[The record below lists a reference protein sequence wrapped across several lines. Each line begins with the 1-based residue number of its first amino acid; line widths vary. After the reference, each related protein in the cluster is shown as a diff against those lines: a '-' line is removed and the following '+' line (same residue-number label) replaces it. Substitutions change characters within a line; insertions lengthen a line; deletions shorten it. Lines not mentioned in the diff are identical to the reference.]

1 VPITVTELNVYPIK
15 SCRGVSVREASL
27 DARGLVG
34 DRLMMVVDEDGE
46 FLTQRDLPR
55 LALVAPSW
63 QGMTLELSAA
73 GMPPLA
79 VATSDVGERRSVRVW
94 NDRCT
99 AVDQGNEAAEWLS
112 SFLGVNCRLVR
123 MADEHVRRVDQ
134 RYAMRPSSDQVNFA
148 DGYPLLII
156 SEGSLADLNSR
167 LPEQVP
173 MNRFRPN
180 IVVAGCAPY
189 AEDGWRSLRVGDVV
203 FDVVKPCARCVLTTV
218 NQTTGRAGKEPLA
231 TLATYRTLNGKV
243 MFGQNLIHATTG
255 RIHVG
260 DEVGEL

>member
-1 VPITVTELNVYPIK
+1 MPITVTELNIFPIK

-27 DARGLVG
+27 DARGLVS
-34 DRLMMVVDEDGE
+34 DRLMMVVDEAGE
-46 FLTQRDLPR
+46 FFTQRDLPR
-55 LALVAPSW
+55 LALIAPSW

-73 GMPPLA
+73 GMSPLA
-79 VATSDVGERRSVRVW
+79 IATSDVGERRSVRVW
-94 NDRCT
+94 SDHCA
-99 AVDQGNEAAEWLS
+99 AVDQGDEAAEWLS

-134 RYAMRPSSDQVNFA
+134 RYAMRASDQVNFA

-167 LPEQVP
+167 LSEPVP

-180 IVVAGCAPY
+180 IVIAGCAPY
-189 AEDGWRSLRVGDVV
+189 AEDGWRRLRVGDVL

-218 NQTTGRAGKEPLA
+218 DQSTGRAGKEPLA
-231 TLATYRTLNGKV
+231 TLATYRTLNSKV
-243 MFGQNLIHATTG
+243 MFGQNLVHATRG